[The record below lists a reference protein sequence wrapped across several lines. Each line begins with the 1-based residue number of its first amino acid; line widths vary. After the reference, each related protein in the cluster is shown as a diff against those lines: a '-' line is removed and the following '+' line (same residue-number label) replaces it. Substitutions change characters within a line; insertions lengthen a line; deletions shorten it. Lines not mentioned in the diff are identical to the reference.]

1 MQDNAHQRMQD
12 NAQEL
17 VRALF
22 SVIESNGSSK
32 ALSGKLF
39 QRKVIDFACLQ
50 KIRRAECDAEA
61 NAVLAEHLYRAGT
74 EETLQDFAHILKEYG
89 LPRQKALGEQIEA
102 ALAEAS
108 LSYGPVSSDERPRG
122 SPRRPAAESSSDQEL
137 QQTGADTLTVIII
150 LTITRVRGPI

>member
-1 MQDNAHQRMQD
+1 MQD

-22 SVIESNGSSK
+22 PDIESSGSSK

-50 KIRRAECDAEA
+50 KIRRADCDVGA

-74 EETLQDFAHILKEYG
+74 EKTLQDFAHILKESG

-108 LSYGPVSSDERPRG
+108 SSYGPVSGDERPRG

-137 QQTGADTLTVIII
+137 QQTGAGTLTVIIV